1 MMPRSSR
8 QRRRLSLGLF
18 VVNVILDVAFGVAG
32 VAVVVLMA
40 SDVFQSVIVP
50 RPTSLMRP
58 SALVARY
65 AWQLFGAIGLR
76 VSDPERRESFFAV
89 YAPLLLVALL
99 IFWIVGLTLGFGLI
113 FFALRRDLHPE
124 PATFWT
130 AVYYAG
136 TSLLT
141 LGYGDIVASHGTA
154 RALSLTAAAIGLGTF
169 AIVTAFLF
177 SVFAAFQRREAFIVT
192 LRERTGAPPSGVYL
206 IEHLV
211 ELEMLDE
218 LDAIFRNSEAWMA
231 DLMETHLA
239 YPVLSYLRS
248 THDNQSWVGTIGAL
262 LDAATIVVTT
272 VDIGRIGPAK
282 MLSRLG
288 RHLVGDYVQYFEL
301 PGQET
306 GGYGAGI
313 ERDEFDRA
321 HARLAERGLRMREAD
336 AAWAAFAALRGTYAV
351 PLNAMAHYL
360 RIPPAQWIGD
370 RSLLPTRH
378 SPIPVKPPVPPPQP
392 VS

>member
-1 MMPRSSR
+1 M
-8 QRRRLSLGLF
+8 L
-18 VVNVILDVAFGVAG
+18 LDVAYGVAG
-32 VAVVVLMA
+32 VAVVGLMA

-50 RPTSLMRP
+50 RPTTLMRP
-58 SALVARY
+58 SALVARNG
-65 AWQLFGAIGLR
+65 WRLFGAIGLR
-76 VSDPERRESFFAV
+76 FADPERRESFFAV

-99 IFWIVGLTLGFGLI
+99 IFWVVGLTLGFGLI
-113 FFALRRDLHPE
+113 FFSLRTELRPAPE
-124 PATFWT
+124 TFWT

-141 LGYGDIVASHGTA
+141 LGFGDIVALHGAA
-154 RALSLTAAAIGLGTF
+154 RALSLAAAAIGLGTF

-177 SVFAAFQRREAFIVT
+177 SIFAAFQRREAFIVT

-211 ELEMLDE
+211 ELDMLDE
-218 LDAIFRNSEAWMA
+218 LSAIFRASESWMA

-262 LDAATIVVTT
+262 LDAATVVITT
-272 VDIGRIGPAK
+272 VDVGNLGQAR

-288 RHLVGDYVQYFEL
+288 RHLVGDYVQYYKL
-301 PGQET
+301 PDEVT
-306 GGYGAGI
+306 GGGAAGI
-313 ERDEFDRA
+313 ERDEFNRA
-321 HARLAERGLRMREAD
+321 YARLGERGLRMRDAD
-336 AAWAAFAALRGTYAV
+336 TAWAAFAALRGTYAV
-351 PLNAMAHYL
+351 PLNAMAQYW

-378 SPIPVKPPVPPPQP
+378 SPIPVTQSAPPAQPVP
-392 VS
+392 